1 MMSRIIYHASGGDDE
16 EFWEWQDSEEE
27 TTDDEDS
34 ESDSF
39 AYTTVDVTPKL
50 DAIIHLQAVSIIF
63 YGIVTG
69 ILLMSLFFRRLDK

>member
-1 MMSRIIYHASGGDDE
+1 MTSRIIYHATGGDDE
-16 EFWEWQDSEEE
+16 EFWEWQDSEDEDTE
-27 TTDDEDS
+27 NEDS

-39 AYTTVDVTPKL
+39 AYSSVDITPKL